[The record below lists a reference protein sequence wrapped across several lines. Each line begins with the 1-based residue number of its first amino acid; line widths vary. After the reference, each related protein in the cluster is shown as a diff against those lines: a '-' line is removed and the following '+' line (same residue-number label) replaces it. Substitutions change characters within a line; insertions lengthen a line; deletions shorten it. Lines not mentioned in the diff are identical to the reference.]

1 MRNAST
7 DALPAMRPVDPTS
20 ALAALIAGN
29 RRHIARGGARA
40 GRGEPQAPVAPG
52 ARPFALALA
61 ERAVA
66 EVAMAV
72 FSTTERDLHVVD
84 CPVEAGVR
92 AEKHGVGL
100 LVALQ
105 SVPMAVVEVEVERRA
120 SEEAVFERLASA
132 LRASAHLREAIVD
145 GRVRAVAAL
154 LEEESQRVHWLGEH
168 PRLAELLSGAAD
180 GPGEQRRVTHTR

>member
-1 MRNAST
+1 MRIAST
-7 DALPAMRPVDPTS
+7 DALHAMRPVDPTS

-168 PRLAELLSGAAD
+168 PRLAELLSGAAE
-180 GPGEQRRVTHTR
+180 GLECQRRVTHTR